1 MIKVD
6 WIKEINIEKSNSFG
20 IGIILL
26 QMNLLLDENKT
37 KDIMNDLITMNTKL
51 QSKNILLV

>member
-1 MIKVD
+1 MIKVN
-6 WIKEINIEKSNSFG
+6 WIKEIDIGKSNSFG

-37 KDIMNDLITMNTKL
+37 KNAINDFIEKDYLIT
-51 QSKNILLV
+51 